1 MSIPNYR
8 ELMMP
13 VLKAVEDGEAH
24 SLKSIRTQLAK
35 DLNLTE
41 EDLLRRVNSGDL
53 LFNNRI
59 AFARLHLLNA
69 GLISDPARGIIQITE
84 KGKQVLAENPDKIV
98 VSGAEVADAD
108 DSTSTS
114 QPDNDLTPEEQI
126 DKAYAKIHADLASE
140 LLEEV
145 KKINGYKF
153 EEFVVQLL
161 CKMGYGAEE
170 YGSHV
175 TVASG
180 DGGIDGI
187 IKGDKLGFSTI
198 YMQAKQW
205 TVGSVGRPEVQKLVG
220 AIAGKKGRGLLVTTS
235 KFSSDAEAY
244 AKDNNIILI
253 NGEKLADLM
262 IEYNFCVSPKAT
274 YEIKKIDID
283 ALSDYLPEDQSED

>member
-13 VLKAVEDGEAH
+13 VLKAIEDGEAH

-41 EDLLRRVNSGDL
+41 EELLLRVNSGDL

-126 DKAYAKIHADLASE
+126 DKAHDKIRADLASE

-170 YGSHV
+170 YGSRV

-205 TVGSVGRPEVQKLVG
+205 TVGPVGRPEVQKLVG

-235 KFSSDAEAY
+235 KFSTD
-244 AKDNNIILI
+244 AKDYANSNNIILI
-253 NGEKLADLM
+253 DGERLANLM

>member
-41 EDLLRRVNSGDL
+41 EDLLRRVKSGDL

-84 KGKQVLAENPDKIV
+84 KGKQALAENPDKIV
-98 VSGAEVADAD
+98 VSGSETVDAD
-108 DSTSTS
+108 DSISTC

-126 DKAYAKIHADLASE
+126 DKAYDKIHADLASE